1 MEKQQ
6 NNDAEMEIDLLELA
20 KELWHRAW
28 AIALTVAILG
38 TLFFCNAAFL
48 TTPLY
53 QASAMLYVNNGAF
66 SLGETSVSIS
76 PGQLTAAQSL
86 VETYVVILKSRTT
99 LERVA
104 EEAGLNYSYEQLS
117 SMVVASPVEN
127 TEIFEVS
134 VTSSKP
140 KEAELI
146 ANTIAEVLPDR
157 IADIVDGSSVRVV
170 DYAVTPT
177 RKVSPNITKKTAI
190 GMMLGFVLSCGVIIV
205 MKLADTTISSVD
217 YLLQNYDLPILAVIP
232 DMFPEKPNDNGYYKK
247 SNPAEKKRKEDS

>member
-1 MEKQQ
+1 MEKRQQ
-6 NNDAEMEIDLLELA
+6 DKAEMEIDLIELA
-20 KELWHRAW
+20 KALWQRAW
-28 AIALTVAILG
+28 AIGIAVAIFG
-38 TLFFCNAAFL
+38 SLFFFKAAFL

-53 QASAMLYVNNGAF
+53 RASAMLYVNNGAF

-99 LERVA
+99 LEKVA
-104 EEAGLNYSYEQLS
+104 EEAGVPYSYEQMN
-117 SMVVASPVEN
+117 SMIVASPVTN

-140 KEAELI
+140 REAELI
-146 ANTIAEVLPDR
+146 ANTVAEVLPDR

-177 RKVSPNITKKTAI
+177 RKVSPSITRNTAL
-190 GMMLGFVLSCGVIIV
+190 GMMLGFVLSCGVIVIL
-205 MKLADTTISSVD
+205 KIFDTTISSVD
-217 YLLQNYDLPILAVIP
+217 YLVQNYDLPILAVIP
-232 DMFPEKPNDNGYYKK
+232 DMFPKKPNDSGYYKK
-247 SNPAEKKRKEDS
+247 SSSAENKRKEGV